1 MTKNGC
7 CDGMD
12 LNKKAKASFKK
23 IVGRYFRGQD
33 IKTHTTVKIPCH
45 ILNGTRSTWWKGWF
59 MVYTTTTVFTKMWPV
74 SECVA
79 CGAWCVSWLLTC
91 SLTSS
96 LSVKLFYRM
105 SHINSCG
112 CCWVHLI
119 PAPLVCV
126 CLSVGPG
133 NVSRVLR
140 YLEPPP
146 ANCSGV
152 INLHNGPVS
161 HTCAHLYSPDYTIAY
176 TANAAV
182 RYSVSHYSLFVTH
195 HAG

>member
-133 NVSRVLR
+133 NVWLADWRDWLTGESPLLR

-152 INLHNGPVS
+152 INLHNGARVPHLRSPVF
-161 HTCAHLYSPDYTIAY
+161 TRLYYCL
-176 TANAAV
+176 
-182 RYSVSHYSLFVTH
+182 HC
-195 HAG
+195 

>member
-133 NVSRVLR
+133 NVWLASQSSQVSRTATRKLLWSDKSSQRPCVPHLR
-140 YLEPPP
+140 PPVFTRLYY
-146 ANCSGV
+146 C
-152 INLHNGPVS
+152 LH
-161 HTCAHLYSPDYTIAY
+161 C
-176 TANAAV
+176 
-182 RYSVSHYSLFVTH
+182 
-195 HAG
+195 

>member
-1 MTKNGC
+1 
-7 CDGMD
+7 
-12 LNKKAKASFKK
+12 
-23 IVGRYFRGQD
+23 
-33 IKTHTTVKIPCH
+33 
-45 ILNGTRSTWWKGWF
+45 

-152 INLHNGPVS
+152 INLHNGPCPTPAPTCIHPIILLPTLLTLLSDTQCHTTVCLS
-161 HTCAHLYSPDYTIAY
+161 HTTQAKLLLGTLFLAIPVRLSDCALTIL
-176 TANAAV
+176 TPWHG
-182 RYSVSHYSLFVTH
+182 RTQPRGLQETDDTH
-195 HAG
+195 THQGGFC